1 MYIIFDIMYITLRM
15 ELSKNISNTR
25 VSKGL
30 TQLEVAVK
38 LGIEQSNYSRLEA
51 RGEKLTIEQLQKI
64 AKTLGVGVS
73 ELLGIE
79 VGAVKNSTREAD
91 LEKRVAELEDR
102 VKDKDLIISNLKV
115 FILRMIR
122 NLKDGIENGIVKCAL
137 ENNIAKKES
146 YEKYIIVEFS
156 ENGSVEKWL
165 WQSVRSMT
173 RLVENEDLSLFMS
186 QEQIAEAIHKLDEY
200 SFVGL
205 VDAVYNEYLPKSISD
220 AYDYYLDN
228 FERYN

>member
-1 MYIIFDIMYITLRM
+1 MNITERIRHIR
-15 ELSKNISNTR
+15 E
-25 VSKGL
+25 SKGL
-30 TQLEVAVK
+30 TQEDLA
-38 LGIEQSNYSRLEA
+38 EQFNVTRSNYAYLEG

-64 AKTLGVGVS
+64 AKALGVGVS
-73 ELLGIE
+73 ELMGTGE
-79 VGAVKNSTREAD
+79 VKNSAREAE

-102 VKDKDLIISNLKV
+102 VNDKDLIISNLKV
-115 FILRMIR
+115 FISRMIR
-122 NLKDGIENGIVKCAL
+122 NLKDDVENDIVKCAL

-156 ENGSVEKWL
+156 ENGSVKKWL

-200 SFVGL
+200 SFIGL
-205 VDAVYNEYLPKSISD
+205 ADAVDSEYLPKSISD
-220 AYDYYLDN
+220 AYHYYLDN
-228 FERYN
+228 LERYN